1 MDYDFLSMLQ
11 FLLLMIF
18 ISISYFRDKLIILNN
33 LLNVLLIIFCY
44 DNVVKNG
51 GVKMNPAV
59 AIVIMS
65 IIEVIGINI
74 FLRHRHND

>member
-1 MDYDFLSMLQ
+1 
-11 FLLLMIF
+11 MIF

-44 DNVVKNG
+44 DNGVKNG

-74 FLRHRHND
+74 FYVIAIMIKIDDKKHLDNT

>member
-1 MDYDFLSMLQ
+1 MSILQ
-11 FLLLMIF
+11 FLLLIIF

-33 LLNVLLIIFCY
+33 LLNVFLIIFCY
-44 DNVVKNG
+44 DNVVKVVKNG

>member
-1 MDYDFLSMLQ
+1 MLQ
-11 FLLLMIF
+11 FLLLIIF

-44 DNVVKNG
+44 DNGVKNG

>member
-1 MDYDFLSMLQ
+1 
-11 FLLLMIF
+11 MIF
-18 ISISYFRDKLIILNN
+18 ISISYFRAKLIILNN
-33 LLNVLLIIFCY
+33 LLNVFLIIFCY
-44 DNVVKNG
+44 DNGVKNG

>member
-1 MDYDFLSMLQ
+1 MSILQ

-18 ISISYFRDKLIILNN
+18 ISISYFRAKLIILNN
-33 LLNVLLIIFCY
+33 LLNVFLIIFCY

>member
-1 MDYDFLSMLQ
+1 MSILQ